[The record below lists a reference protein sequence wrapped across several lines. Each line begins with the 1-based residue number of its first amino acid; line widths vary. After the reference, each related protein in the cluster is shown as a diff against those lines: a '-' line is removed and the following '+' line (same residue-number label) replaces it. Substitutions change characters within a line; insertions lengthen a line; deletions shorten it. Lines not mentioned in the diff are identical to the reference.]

1 MKMKK
6 IMEKIG
12 CLMFLA
18 AVALSCREENMLK
31 PLESNTTPPGVV
43 SNVTVENK
51 HGGAELTYTVP
62 SDDDL
67 SYIKAEYILPNGK
80 LRTVKAS
87 YYSNQILVDGFSQPG
102 EYTVKLYAVNR
113 SEAVS
118 KPVEVIIHPEESPIW
133 NIYRSMKVNASF
145 GGIQVTA
152 ENEDRAN
159 IAILIMQKN
168 EYGEWVADPNSIYT
182 ATDKIK
188 ASKRGMDTTARDFAF
203 VVRDRWL
210 NYTDTLYK
218 TISPLFETKI
228 PQSGYRGFRLPGDAA
243 SHTSTAHSGMWDGNI
258 LDWPKIYMTQAAIS
272 GVHNTTVDLGVK
284 ARLSR
289 LVIWDYPEYYNG
301 RTYYY
306 KGNLKEFE
314 IWGSDNPPEDG
325 SWNNWYLLGSYV
337 AVKPSGLPFGQ
348 QSDEDYQT
356 ANSGLS
362 WEFDI
367 NAPKV
372 RYIRIKSK
380 KNWDGSS
387 YMAIAEIQAY
397 GDPR

>member
-1 MKMKK
+1 MKK

-102 EYTVKLYAVNR
+102 EYKVKLYAVNR

-182 ATDKIK
+182 ATDKIN

-289 LVIWDYPEYYNG
+289 LVIWDYPEY
-301 RTYYY
+301 
-306 KGNLKEFE
+306 
-314 IWGSDNPPEDG
+314 
-325 SWNNWYLLGSYV
+325 
-337 AVKPSGLPFGQ
+337 
-348 QSDEDYQT
+348 
-356 ANSGLS
+356 
-362 WEFDI
+362 
-367 NAPKV
+367 
-372 RYIRIKSK
+372 
-380 KNWDGSS
+380 
-387 YMAIAEIQAY
+387 
-397 GDPR
+397 